1 MTQEDKNAC
10 IAITISFAI
19 AIMLTPLFLKCSDTL
34 AEKDRVEYES
44 KVYLIEIVDKYD
56 HLGSSWHLVGG
67 RATEQEYHII
77 YKATP
82 LTEEAKKNF
91 YYTDRERDDEV
102 DFKTYRKYKVGDKY
116 KSHEFLYIE
125 R

>member
-1 MTQEDKNAC
+1 MTQEDKRAC
-10 IAITISFAI
+10 VAITISFAI
-19 AIMLTPLFLKCSDTL
+19 AAIISPLLIKCSDTL
-34 AEKDRVEYES
+34 AEKDRVKYES

-67 RATEQEYHII
+67 RATEQEYHIV

-82 LTEEAKKNF
+82 LTEEAKKDF
-91 YYTDRERDDEV
+91 YYTREHDDEV

>member
-1 MTQEDKNAC
+1 MTQDDKRAC
-10 IAITISFAI
+10 ITITISFAI
-19 AIMLTPLFLKCSDTL
+19 AAILSPLLIKCSNTL

-91 YYTDRERDDEV
+91 YYRERDDEV
-102 DFKTYRKYKVGDKY
+102 DFKTYRKYKVGDKH

>member
-1 MTQEDKNAC
+1 MTQEDKESL
-10 IAITISFAI
+10 ISVIVSFAI
-19 AIMLTPLFLKCSDTL
+19 AIMVFPLFMQC
-34 AEKDRVEYES
+34 EKSQREKARAEYES

-91 YYTDRERDDEV
+91 YYSGEHDDEV
-102 DFKTYRKYKVGDKY
+102 SFKTYHKYKVGDTY